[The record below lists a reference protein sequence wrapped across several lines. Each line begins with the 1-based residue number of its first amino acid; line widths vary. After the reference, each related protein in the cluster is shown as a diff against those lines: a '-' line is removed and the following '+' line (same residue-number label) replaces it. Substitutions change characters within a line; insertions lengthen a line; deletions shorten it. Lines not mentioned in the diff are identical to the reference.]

1 MKKFIFAHSHT
12 KIKFRFPEN
21 TMLVKD
27 RNFRIFIAESQI
39 QNRISEI
46 AKEICRDYA
55 DKNPLF
61 IVILNGAFIFAADLI
76 RHIDI
81 DSEITFVK
89 YSSYEGMES
98 TGVVDELI
106 GLDADIRERHI
117 IIVEDIVDSG
127 ITMREM
133 LDDLK
138 KYSPASLEVV
148 TLLQKDKSIAI
159 GQKFRYTAFQIGDE
173 FVIGYGLDYDQ
184 KGRNLKDIYVVE
196 NE

>member
-1 MKKFIFAHSHT
+1 MF
-12 KIKFRFPEN
+12 
-21 TMLVKD
+21 VKD
-27 RNFRIFIAESQI
+27 RNFKIFIHESQI
-39 QNRISEI
+39 QNRIAELG
-46 AKEICRDYA
+46 KQICTDYA

-127 ITMREM
+127 MTMREM

-148 TLLQKDKSIAI
+148 TLLQKEKSIAI
-159 GQKFRYTAFQIGDE
+159 GQKFQYTAFQIGDE

-184 KGRNLKDIYVVE
+184 KGRNFKDIYIVE

>member
-1 MKKFIFAHSHT
+1 
-12 KIKFRFPEN
+12 
-21 TMLVKD
+21 MLVKD
-27 RNFRIFIAESQI
+27 RNFRIFIHESQI
-39 QNRISEI
+39 QNRIAEI
-46 AKEICRDYA
+46 GKQICTDYT

-127 ITMREM
+127 MTMREM

-148 TLLQKDKSIAI
+148 TLLQKEKSIAI
-159 GQKFRYTAFQIGDE
+159 GQKFQYTAFQISDE

>member
-1 MKKFIFAHSHT
+1 
-12 KIKFRFPEN
+12 
-21 TMLVKD
+21 MLVKD
-27 RNFRIFIAESQI
+27 RNFKIFIHESQI
-39 QNRISEI
+39 QNRI
-46 AKEICRDYA
+46 AQLGKQICADYA

-127 ITMREM
+127 MTMREM

-148 TLLQKDKSIAI
+148 TLLQKEKSIAI
-159 GQKFRYTAFQIGDE
+159 GQKFRYTAFQISNE

-184 KGRNLKDIYVVE
+184 KGRNLKDIYIVE